1 MVESVNPNTKKMTVD
16 EFSRLIQNRRDLY
29 EAVVRNGYYLPKI
42 KTTMITEDYMRNVI
56 SGKAFCPKYAE
67 IKMLPCPRP
76 PCKQVLLEKFHRI
89 CQRQNLVHTGVDDK
103 HVPDKRWLLDFV
115 STFKPDDDIFK
126 KNYIPPAK
134 ETKLSELKTIE
145 LPASFLNDLPQSTRR
160 SRRRGLRISKEGLA
174 GQKMERLK
182 RMRKELGDRI
192 LQEEEK
198 KDTRESKT
206 KATVKAV
213 RSSTNESSFKPPG
226 HTTPPKNNRG
236 GNTSGM
242 SGGSSRHNIS
252 AMQPQSQSSP
262 GIDQRMNN
270 IHLGLGGKP

>member
-1 MVESVNPNTKKMTVD
+1 MVESVNLNTKKMTVD
-16 EFSRLIQNRRDLY
+16 EFSRLIQNRRDLS

-56 SGKAFCPKYAE
+56 TGKAFCPKYSE
-67 IKMLPCPRP
+67 VKMLPCPRP
-76 PCKQVLLEKFHRI
+76 PCKQVLLDKFHRI
-89 CQRQNLVHTGVDDK
+89 CQGQNLVHTGVDDK

-145 LPASFLNDLPQSTRR
+145 MPVSFLNDLPQSTRR

-192 LQEEEK
+192 L
-198 KDTRESKT
+198 
-206 KATVKAV
+206 
-213 RSSTNESSFKPPG
+213 
-226 HTTPPKNNRG
+226 
-236 GNTSGM
+236 
-242 SGGSSRHNIS
+242 
-252 AMQPQSQSSP
+252 
-262 GIDQRMNN
+262 
-270 IHLGLGGKP
+270 